1 MYERTYPNAY
11 TVPEHYHGIALEEC
25 AECPEEAPCIP
36 EPPLHSE
43 TYEESAEESVP
54 CACKGKRR
62 SEFSERALAFLGRLP
77 FHLPRFEGE
86 DFLLI
91 GAALLLFFS
100 KNGDKECALI
110 FLALLFIG

>member
-1 MYERTYPNAY
+1 MYQRKYPDTYSI
-11 TVPEHYHGIALEEC
+11 PENYSGIAMEDHC
-25 AECPEEAPCIP
+25 DAED
-36 EPPLHSE
+36 EPVGGCPLHTE
-43 TYEESAEESVP
+43 EYEIIEGDDLSPDARGGKWTDW
-54 CACKGKRR
+54 KGR
-62 SEFSERALAFLGRLP
+62 FLSFFKRLP

-110 FLALLFIG
+110 LLALLFIG